1 MWSFLLHCVL
11 KTYLAPLFWYRDVGI
26 ICGDQGNL
34 MGLSGA
40 GEAVK
45 ALAGS
50 RSEGVELDTARA
62 GRRGYHSGMVQ
73 ILVILNK

>member
-1 MWSFLLHCVL
+1 
-11 KTYLAPLFWYRDVGI
+11 
-26 ICGDQGNL
+26 